1 MAGEFLG
8 TLGHSHADTGTSNV
22 SRPGSVSRKPG
33 FVAVISLRAQLR
45 SWLSAERSEAV
56 AHYPLNN
63 LRCAIC

>member
-33 FVAVISLRAQLR
+33 FVAVISTCSAQKLALQKGVKL
-45 SWLSAERSEAV
+45 W
-56 AHYPLNN
+56 HITP
-63 LRCAIC
+63 